1 MEVIVVSVPV
11 MEYDAKIDSK
21 KRVTLRNAN
30 FEYYHVLQMSDG
42 IIILEP
48 RELRAPFQVSA
59 STLSMIDKSME
70 NLKRGVTSDPIDLS
84 EFEE

>member
-1 MEVIVVSVPV
+1 MSVPV

-21 KRVTLRNAN
+21 KRVTLRNAS

-48 RELRAPFQVSA
+48 RELKAPFQVSD

-70 NLKRGVTSDPIDLS
+70 NLKRGITSDPIDLS

>member
-11 MEYDAKIDSK
+11 MEYDAKVDAK
-21 KRVTLRNAN
+21 KRVTLRNVN
-30 FEYYHVLQMSDG
+30 YEYYHVRQMSDG

-48 RELRAPFQVSA
+48 RELRAPSQISA
-59 STLSMIDKSME
+59 NTLAMIDKSME
-70 NLKRGVTSDPIDLS
+70 NLKRGITSDPIDLS